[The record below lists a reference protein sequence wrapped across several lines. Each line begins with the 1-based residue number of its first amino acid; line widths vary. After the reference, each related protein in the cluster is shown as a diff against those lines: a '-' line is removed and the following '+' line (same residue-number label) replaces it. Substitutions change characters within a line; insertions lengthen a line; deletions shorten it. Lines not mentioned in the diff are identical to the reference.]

1 MYNTSFIKYIY
12 IFVLF
17 CVMFLGMYNSVT
29 EAIAFKFLTGVQALY
44 LVIFTFQLI
53 NDNFKNAKALRI
65 EIPESR
71 FVRQSYIDI
80 PLYFIIFPSLVL
92 QLISSVFVTLTSDF
106 LQKKYN
112 SVKLSRNDRWKLE
125 MFKWMFIVATISL
138 MVLIFSYCNDFNDG
152 GSSSKF
158 SGIYKNLLI
167 IVFFSTIIFS
177 VSNYVI
183 SSKLSKIIL
192 NSTD

>member
-152 GSSSKF
+152 GSSIKF
-158 SGIYKNLLI
+158 SGIYKNLLL

-183 SSKLSKIIL
+183 SSKLSKILL